1 MSTNR
6 FANASRNKPQK
17 AETSAAKSTKPTEP
31 VKAEPVQKGSRA
43 SKKAISAYFDPKVS
57 QAFKILAAERE
68 VTVQALLG
76 EAIDD
81 IFKKYRKVPFGE
93 R

>member
-1 MSTNR
+1 MSTNK
-6 FANASRNKPQK
+6 FANASRNSPKK
-17 AETSAAKSTKPTEP
+17 ADAPAKTTAEPDGP
-31 VKAEPVQKGSRA
+31 VKAEPIQKGSRA
-43 SKKAISAYFDPKVS
+43 SKKAIAAYFDPKVS
-57 QAFKILAAERE
+57 QAFKILAAERN

-81 IFKKYRKVPFGE
+81 IFTKYRKVPFGE